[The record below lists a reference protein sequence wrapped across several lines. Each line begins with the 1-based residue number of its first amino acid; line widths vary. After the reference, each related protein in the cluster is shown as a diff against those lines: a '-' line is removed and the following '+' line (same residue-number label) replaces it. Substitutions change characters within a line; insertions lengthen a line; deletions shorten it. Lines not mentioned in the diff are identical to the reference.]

1 MKIDDALAAVQ
12 ATREKNPVIHIGDYM
27 LWHFD
32 DIRFGIT
39 HIITGESGVFE
50 KDEFL
55 PYVSS
60 FFGLNF

>member
-12 ATREKNPVIHIGDYM
+12 ATRENNPVIHIGDYM

-39 HIITGESGVFE
+39 HKVTGESGVFQ